1 MIKRFDEVLGKEEW
15 IHEEVPADK
24 GVELKLTEPETFRK
38 IFEEVEE
45 DD

>member
-15 IHEEVPADK
+15 IHEEVHK